1 LFLVGQFLKIFSFE
15 TALPNAP
22 LHDKKHLWIV
32 LYEVCPSF
40 KWIPLIVVEKWTLTK
55 NLTNPD
61 VAADAEVTTI
71 AQLFSS
77 KSRAINGALHSQP
90 QMIKFASCFPMVGGS
105 LRVLRLPPPL
115 KLVVMI

>member
-1 LFLVGQFLKIFSFE
+1 MYYLETRADNSRYANHRVICLVVIGSSI
-15 TALPNAP
+15 
-22 LHDKKHLWIV
+22 I
-32 LYEVCPSF
+32 PSF

-71 AQLFSS
+71 AQPFSS

-115 KLVVMI
+115 KLVAMI